1 MPLSPTAILR
11 KLLPLWVLLFALNSH
26 AADTPT
32 QPPQADVAIEALAM
46 RIHGPSR
53 QLRISNDGR
62 VAYEHRDYT
71 HRLNVR
77 AELLLPPAQI
87 AALLNS
93 EALNQLAPLPKG
105 DGPRPVGMHMP
116 EFSIHLQTSS
126 GKRHIAL
133 YDPSTLPPSAE
144 LAQSWTAW
152 KAIWAVLPQWQQVA
166 NGRDDL
172 FPTRRDTAPQP

>member
-1 MPLSPTAILR
+1 M
-11 KLLPLWVLLFALNSH
+11 
-26 AADTPT
+26 
-32 QPPQADVAIEALAM
+32 
-46 RIHGPSR
+46 
-53 QLRISNDGR
+53 GR

-71 HRLNVR
+71 HYLHVR

-105 DGPRPVGMHMP
+105 DGPRPVAMHMP
-116 EFSIHLQTSS
+116 EFSIRLQTSS
-126 GKRHIAL
+126 GKRHIEL

-144 LAQSWTAW
+144 LAQFWTAW

-166 NGRDDL
+166 NGPDDL
-172 FPTRRDTAPQP
+172 FPTLRHTAPQP